1 MSQFMVS
8 REQWDS
14 TPVPQRS
21 INCHFVGLEGK
32 VAGKEWDQVTSDER
46 LALSGVTGLATQ
58 LGAKTVEFEINNQA
72 MQEFR
77 DKTAASMRSVAGDI
91 VAKALGGAK

>member
-1 MSQFMVS
+1 MVT
-8 REQWDS
+8 REQWDR
-14 TPVPQRS
+14 TPVPQRV

-32 VAGKEWDQVTSDER
+32 VAGKEWDQITPDEH
-46 LALSGVTGLATQ
+46 LALSGVTGLSTA
-58 LGAKTVEFEINNQA
+58 LGVKAVEIEIDDRA

-91 VAKALGGAK
+91 VSQILANK

>member
-8 REQWDS
+8 KQQWDD
-14 TPVPQRS
+14 TPVPQRV

-32 VAGKEWDQVTSDER
+32 VAGKEWEQLTPDEL
-46 LALSGVTGLATQ
+46 LALSGVTGLSIM
-58 LGAKTVEFEINNQA
+58 LGAKAMEIEINDIA

-91 VAKALGGAK
+91 VAKALAGTK